1 MITLIPIEQVSDAH
15 GTLIVDAFNKFF
27 ILNGGEKNG
36 DGYGGGDGTGYGYGW
51 CDGRGIGNGWG
62 YGDGGGYGYGNGYG
76 DGWGNGTGD
85 GAEDTGTPEEWHV
98 K

>member
-36 DGYGGGDGTGYGYGW
+36 T
-51 CDGRGIGNGWG
+51 
-62 YGDGGGYGYGNGYG
+62 G
-76 DGWGNGTGD
+76 DGWGNGRGRGYGNGD
-85 GAEDTGTPEEWHV
+85 GYGYGKGGGGGDGRVTGRAAAAPDEVFEESGSNDD
-98 K
+98 

>member
-27 ILNGGEKNG
+27 VLNGGEKNG
-36 DGYGGGDGTGYGYGW
+36 
-51 CDGRGIGNGWG
+51 
-62 YGDGGGYGYGNGYG
+62 YGDGY
-76 DGWGNGTGD
+76 DNGTGD
-85 GAEDTGTPEEWHV
+85 GNGDGYGTGTPEEWHV